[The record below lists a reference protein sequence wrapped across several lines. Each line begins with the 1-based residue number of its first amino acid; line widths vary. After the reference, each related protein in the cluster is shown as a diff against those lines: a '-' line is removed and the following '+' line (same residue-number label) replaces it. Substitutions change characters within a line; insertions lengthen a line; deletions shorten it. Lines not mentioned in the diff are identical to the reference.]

1 LYVWSYYWVSHVIR
15 ITRTHVF
22 AVLAYAAVLAFVF
35 ALLAVDRLHSRAL
48 NCDQSK
54 WEQSNTFRAD
64 QWHARL
70 HRESYV
76 AVIGVDV
83 AGKTPGEVRRLL
95 GPPEHNYLNSAAKG
109 YGYLLGETSY
119 LVCDGALSLWL
130 VISFGEPMKAT
141 SVSVFPEVF

>member
-1 LYVWSYYWVSHVIR
+1 MIR

-22 AVLAYAAVLAFVF
+22 AFLAYAAVLSFVF
-35 ALLAVDRLHSRAL
+35 ALLAVVSLHSRAL
-48 NCDQSK
+48 NCDQTK
-54 WEQSNTFRAD
+54 WEQSNTFHAD
-64 QWHARL
+64 QWHAHQ

-83 AGKTPGEVRRLL
+83 AGKTPEEVRRLL
-95 GPPEHNYLNSAAKG
+95 GPPEHIFLNSAAKG

-119 LVCDGALSLWL
+119 LACDGALSLWL
-130 VISFGEPMKAT
+130 AISFGDAMKAT